1 MSEDTFIFSN
11 FIFAAFLESTILVGV
26 MVRPFESESK
36 TKRERPSLAPSS
48 PEVLQATMT
57 LSAKPPSITKD
68 FSPEIM

>member
-1 MSEDTFIFSN
+1 MSEDTFTFSN

-26 MVRPFESESK
+26 MVKPFESESK
-36 TKRERPSLAPSS
+36 TKRDRPFLVPSS